1 MQIINMNYSLRDLID
16 QGKSQGYLDADEIK
30 KYLPETITSKK
41 SLDEIFRMIED
52 MNIFIIK
59 SE

>member
-1 MQIINMNYSLRDLID
+1 MNYSLRDLID
-16 QGKSQGYLDADEIK
+16 QGKSQGYLDANEIK

-41 SLDEIFRMIED
+41 SIDEIFRMIED
-52 MNIFIIK
+52 MNILVVK

>member
-1 MQIINMNYSLRDLID
+1 MNYSLRDLID